1 MEQSHFRKFACNP
14 SPAMWDL
21 LLKNLSKYVELTPE
35 ECEIIRSLFVYR
47 KYRKRQYIQQEG
59 EVTRLETFVIKG
71 ITRTYEVDETGQEHV
86 IQFGPEDWWVG
97 DLYSFLTD
105 TPSKYNIDCLEDTE
119 ALQITKQ
126 DQETLYQ
133 RVPKM
138 ERHFR
143 ILIQNAFIASTQRL
157 SSSLSK
163 SASEQYEEFI
173 KRYPHIEQRVPNH
186 QIASYLGITPQS
198 LSRIRAGSGNS
209 SPSRS

>member
-1 MEQSHFRKFACNP
+1 
-14 SPAMWDL
+14 MWDL

-71 ITRTYEVDETGQEHV
+71 ITRTYEVDDTGQEHV